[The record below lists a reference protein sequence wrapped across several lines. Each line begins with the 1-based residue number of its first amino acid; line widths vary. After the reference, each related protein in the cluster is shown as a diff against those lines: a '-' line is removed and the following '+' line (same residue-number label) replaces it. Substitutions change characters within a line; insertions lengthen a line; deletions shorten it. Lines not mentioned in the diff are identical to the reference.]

1 MSKNVGTDARA
12 KCPFYRKS
20 IWQTKGQFIGV
31 ECEGLCDSLGF
42 DVSFIMRLPTSEELT
57 DYIELFCSDR
67 YTECPYYQAMMGIKY
82 KETAK

>member
-12 KCPFYRKS
+12 KCPFYMRS
-20 IWQTKGQFIGV
+20 IWQTKGQFIGI
-31 ECEGLCDSLGF
+31 ECEPLCDNLGF
-42 DVSFIMRLPTSEELT
+42 DASFIMRLQTSEDLT

-67 YTECPYYQAMMGIKY
+67 FYACPYYKAMMNSKY